1 MQVWVCEKDVIISKT
16 YESYYYYDERLLPII
31 ARKRQF
37 DKISFGPGLH
47 WNALYM
53 YM

>member
-16 YESYYYYDERLLPII
+16 YDKRQLPII
-31 ARKRQF
+31 AGKRQF
-37 DKISFGPGLH
+37 DKISFGPDLH